1 MQGQASVFIAA
12 PPESVYALVSD
23 VTRMG
28 EWSPEC
34 IHCEWIEGATG
45 PAVGSKFKGT
55 NKLGPYKWSTTPT
68 VTEAQPGR
76 LFEFDAGAT
85 TWRYEFAPADGGTQV
100 TESFLVTS
108 RATKVYSSFLFGR
121 VNKMTKGMLTTLER
135 IKAVAEV

>member
-1 MQGQASVFIAA
+1 MQGQASVFISA

-23 VTRMG
+23 ITRMG

-34 IHCEWIEGATG
+34 THCEWVDGATG
-45 PAVGSKFKGT
+45 PAVGAKFKGN
-55 NKLGPYKWSTTPT
+55 NKLGPYKWSTMPT

-76 LFEFDAGAT
+76 CFEFDAGAT
-85 TWRYEFAPADGGTQV
+85 TWRYKFEPADGGTQV
-100 TESFLVTS
+100 TESFVVTS
-108 RATKVYSSFLFGR
+108 RMTKIYSSVAFGR